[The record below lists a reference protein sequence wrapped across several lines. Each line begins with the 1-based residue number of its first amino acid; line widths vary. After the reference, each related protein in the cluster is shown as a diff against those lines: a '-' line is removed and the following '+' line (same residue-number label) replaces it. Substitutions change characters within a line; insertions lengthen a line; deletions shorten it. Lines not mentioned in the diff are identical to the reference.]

1 MIELQQIKFNNW
13 IPFYGKE
20 QLIFSRDSAQNVTL
34 IMADNQ
40 AGKTAI
46 LRGILWCMFNS
57 TNDTSK
63 YGTHLSRLNKKA
75 FGEKNYNYSVDL
87 ALKYHDKSFAIRR
100 SSSSTSENAN
110 FTSELTLNIDGI
122 DFRDLEAQK
131 EINKIF
137 DLTTSRFYLFDGE
150 MLTQYER
157 LLLSNNMSAL
167 SKIIIKSV
175 EDILQITSLNNAKT
189 ALTKVH
195 KTALE
200 KFTEDQENDEHIKSI
215 QDEAL
220 ALIAERDVIKAEIEV
235 FNEQKKVLEGQI
247 EECRK
252 VFGDNSSKQDIS
264 AEYNKLLKTISDTEN
279 SIPELE
285 DQVNNLSKDAHL
297 ALLENNKNN
306 VIDDLEVKLSKAES
320 NRKRFDKANILE
332 SLLGDIN
339 ISNDSKEVIKELMP
353 SSQSEDKSALDD
365 EIFLIKGKLKSIKNI
380 DTSSASKN
388 FLLLVE
394 KNTKLEQLKSDLE
407 DYKIRAEQ
415 LLSQIGEEFV
425 DVIQEAITNMQLYS
439 EELGT
444 INLQLDD
451 SNEQGSTF
459 KVKSLN
465 NKIDLIEASLG
476 STETGTSLTAITEKV
491 SRAYKEFFSETIN
504 TMVIETK
511 QKIEDEANKVYKE
524 LQQYR
529 VLHEQEQSGLHLK
542 INDTYGMNV
551 INAEGEELF
560 ASAGGSQI
568 VALSLIFALR
578 NQLDS
583 EAPILMDTPLARLD
597 TKFRRGILEKVPK
610 YGTQFILLAHDGEI
624 EPNSDLHKVLRPKIG
639 KTYNLIKIDDDVTE
653 IQEA

>member
-20 QLIFSRDSAQNVTL
+20 QLIFSRNSEQNVTL

-40 AGKTAI
+40 VGKTAI
-46 LRGILWCMFNS
+46 LRGILWCMFNT

-63 YGTHLSRLNKKA
+63 YSTHLSRLNKKA
-75 FGEKNYNYSVDL
+75 LSEKNFNYSVDL
-87 ALKYHDKSFAIRR
+87 ALKYNNQSYAIRR
-100 SSSSTSENAN
+100 NSSSTSENAN
-110 FTSELTLNIDGI
+110 FTTELTLNIDGI
-122 DFRDLEAQK
+122 DYSELEAQK

-189 ALTKVH
+189 ALIKVH

-200 KFTEDQENDEHIKSI
+200 SFSDDQENDENIKKS
-215 QDEAL
+215 QDRLLE
-220 ALIAERDVIKAEIEV
+220 LIDERDDIDDEIKIFDES
-235 FNEQKKVLEGQI
+235 KKHLEGRI

-264 AEYNKLLKTISDTEN
+264 GEYNELLKTISDTEN
-279 SIPELE
+279 HILELE
-285 DQVNNLSKDAHL
+285 HHVNTLSKDAHL
-297 ALLENNKNN
+297 ALLENNKKN
-306 VIDDLEVKLSKAES
+306 VIDNLEAKLSKAES
-320 NRKRFDKANILE
+320 NIKRFDKVNVLE
-332 SLLGDIN
+332 SLLADIN
-339 ISNDSKEVIKELMP
+339 ISNNSKEVIKELMP
-353 SSQSEDKSALDD
+353 SSNGKDKSALEDD
-365 EIFLIKGKLKSIKNI
+365 IFTIKGKLKSIKNI

-394 KNTKLEQLKSDLE
+394 KNIELEKNKSELE
-407 DYKIRAEQ
+407 ENRIRSEQ
-415 LLSQIGEEFV
+415 LLSLIGEEFV

-451 SNEQGSTF
+451 GNEQGSAY
-459 KVKSLN
+459 KLKNLN
-465 NKIDLIEASLG
+465 KEINLIEASLDE
-476 STETGTSLTAITEKV
+476 TETGTSLTAVTEKV

-504 TMVIETK
+504 TMVVETK

-529 VLHEQEQSGLHLK
+529 VLHEQNQSGLHLK

-551 INAEGEELF
+551 INTKGEELF

-578 NQLDS
+578 NQLES

-624 EPNSDLHKVLRPKIG
+624 EPNSDLHKVLKPKIG

>member
-20 QLIFSRDSAQNVTL
+20 QLIFSRNSEQNVTL

-40 AGKTAI
+40 VGKTAI

-63 YGTHLSRLNKKA
+63 YGSHLSRLNKKA
-75 FGEKNYNYSVDL
+75 LSEKNYNYSVDL
-87 ALKYHDKSFAIRR
+87 ALKYNNKSYAIRR
-100 SSSSTSENAN
+100 NSSSTSENAN

-122 DFRDLEAQK
+122 DYSELEAQK

-189 ALTKVH
+189 ALIKVH

-200 KFTEDQENDEHIKSI
+200 NFTDDQENDENTKKS
-215 QDEAL
+215 QDRLLE
-220 ALIAERDVIKAEIEV
+220 LIGERDDIEDEIEI
-235 FNEQKKVLEGQI
+235 FDKSKKLLEGQI

-264 AEYNKLLKTISDTEN
+264 AEYNDLLKTISDTEN
-279 SIPELE
+279 HIPELE
-285 DQVNNLSKDAHL
+285 HHVNTLSKDAHL
-297 ALLENNKNN
+297 ALLENNKKN
-306 VIDDLEVKLSKAES
+306 VIDNLEAKLSKAES
-320 NRKRFDKANILE
+320 NIKRFDKVNILE
-332 SLLGDIN
+332 SLLADIN
-339 ISNDSKEVIKELMP
+339 ISNNSKEVIKELMP
-353 SSQSEDKSALDD
+353 SSNVEDKSALED
-365 EIFLIKGKLKSIKNI
+365 EIFSIKGKLKSIKNI

-394 KNTKLEQLKSDLE
+394 KNIELEKQKSDLD
-407 DYKIRAEQ
+407 DYRIRSEQ
-415 LLSQIGEEFV
+415 LLGQIGEEFV

-451 SNEQGSTF
+451 GNEQGSAY
-459 KVKSLN
+459 KLKNLN
-465 NKIDLIEASLG
+465 KEINLIEASLDE
-476 STETGTSLTAITEKV
+476 TETGTSLTAISEKV

-504 TMVIETK
+504 TMVLETK
-511 QKIEDEANKVYKE
+511 QKIEDEANKVYTE

-529 VLHEQEQSGLHLK
+529 VLHEQDQSGLHLK

-551 INAEGEELF
+551 INAKGEELF

-578 NQLDS
+578 NQLES

-624 EPNSDLHKVLRPKIG
+624 EPNSDLHKVLKPKIG

>member
-1 MIELQQIKFNNW
+1 MIKLQQIKFNNW

-20 QLIFSRDSAQNVTL
+20 QIIFSRDPEKNVTL

-46 LRGILWCMFNS
+46 LRGVLWCMFNS

-75 FGEKNYNYSVDL
+75 FSEKNYNYSVDL
-87 ALKYHDKSFAIRR
+87 ALKYHDKSYVIRR
-100 SSSSTSENAN
+100 NSSSSSENGN
-110 FTSELTLNIDGI
+110 FTTELSLNIDGI
-122 DFRDLEAQK
+122 DYSDLEAQA
-131 EINKIF
+131 EIHKLF

-195 KTALE
+195 KSALE
-200 KFTEDQENDEHIKSI
+200 KFTDDQENDDNTKLI
-215 QDEAL
+215 QDEVL
-220 ALIAERDVIKAEIEV
+220 ALIDDLDIIEAEVES
-235 FNEQKKVLEGQI
+235 FNNTKKTLEGQI

-264 AEYNKLLKTISDTEN
+264 TEYNELLTTIADAQDN
-279 SIPELE
+279 ILELE
-285 DQVNNLSKDAHL
+285 AQVNNLSKDAHL
-297 ALLENNKNN
+297 ALLEKNKKN
-306 VIDDLEVKLSKAES
+306 VVDDLEKKLSKAES
-320 NRKRFDKANILE
+320 NIKRFDKVTILE

-339 ISNDSKEVIKELMP
+339 ISSESKEVLRELMP
-353 SSQSEDKSALDD
+353 SFKGDNKSVIED
-365 EIFLIKGKLKSIKNI
+365 EIFLIKGKLKSVKNI

-394 KNTKLEQLKSDLE
+394 KNNELRELKSKLEE
-407 DYKIRAEQ
+407 HEIRSEQ

-425 DVIQEAITNMQLYS
+425 DIIQEAITNMQIYS
-439 EELGT
+439 EQLGI
-444 INLQLDD
+444 INQQLDD
-451 SNEQGSTF
+451 SNEQGSTY
-459 KVKSLN
+459 KVKELN
-465 NKIDLIEASLG
+465 NKITLIEASLDK
-476 STETGTSLTAITEKV
+476 TETGTSLTAVTEKV

-511 QKIEDEANKVYKE
+511 QKIEDEANRVYKE

-529 VLHEQEQSGLHLK
+529 VLHEQDQSGLHLK

-551 INAEGEELF
+551 INSQGEELE

-597 TKFRRGILEKVPK
+597 TKFRRGILEKVPN

-624 EPNSDLHKVLRPKIG
+624 EPNSDLHKVLRPRIG
-639 KTYNLIKIDDDVTE
+639 KTYNLIKIDDDTTE